1 MRKHFSFLIPH
12 FSFLIFLLFL
22 SACRQQAAKAYVT
35 ELDSND
41 SLSIL
46 MGNSEMTRYHS
57 DKLDIDITYPSFLR
71 HQYLEEDQMEV
82 FMDEDVS
89 LSYMVEH
96 LDDNL
101 HRSPGQT
108 MMGMGAELLEA
119 GDNYSIHTGQD
130 DDLEY
135 YGKVIDD
142 SLRFITVILRYH
154 PRHAQAVEPL
164 KQLVRDFEASRN

>member
-1 MRKHFSFLIPH
+1 MKTKIILLIL
-12 FSFLIFLLFL
+12 FTLLSL
-22 SACRQQAAKAYVT
+22 TGCRQQVAKAYVA

-41 SLSIL
+41 SISML
-46 MGNSEMTRYHS
+46 MGNSEMTHYHS
-57 DKLDIDITYPSFLR
+57 NRLGIDITYPSFLR

-108 MMGMGAELLEA
+108 MMAMGAELLEA
-119 GDNYSIHTGQD
+119 GDNFSIHTGQD
-130 DDLEY
+130 GDLEY

-142 SLRFITVILRYH
+142 SLRFITVILRYN

-164 KQLVRDFEASRN
+164 KQLVRDFEVATK

>member
-1 MRKHFSFLIPH
+1 MSG
-12 FSFLIFLLFL
+12 
-22 SACRQQAAKAYVT
+22 CRQQGAKAYVT

-41 SLSIL
+41 SLSII
-46 MGNSEMTRYHS
+46 MGDSKMIDYHS
-57 DKLDIDITYPSFLR
+57 ERLGIDITYPSFLR
-71 HQYLEEDQMEV
+71 HQYLDEDQMEV

-89 LSYMVEH
+89 LSFMVEH

-108 MMGMGAELLEA
+108 LMGMGAELIDA

-130 DDLEY
+130 GDLEY

-142 SLRFITVILRYH
+142 STRFITIILRYD
-154 PRHAQAVEPL
+154 PRHAQAVEAL
-164 KQLVRDFEASRN
+164 KQLVNDYHL